1 LDQDKGRHRSYSGA
15 QPRQKQLRGAM
26 VYKLVQVA
34 VTLMLLAVTFSG
46 CKKKGAGQKKIN
58 KALDVVNEKD
68 WCDKDLRNAL
78 GEPPRD
84 FIKKMRKAFAEDAGK
99 AEKEYGKKEDVNK
112 AFKKITEEWNKK
124 LKNKLPPWTDIK
136 ERTTKQEKGKD
147 KGKGKT
153 TADEGGAAA
162 DKGHHGAHAVADGG
176 KNACE
181 DHFKENEDESESEDD
196 ALPVS
201 TTVSSEAEDHFKEN
215 ESEAEDDALPVSTT
229 VSSEAGAPKPPSLN
243 AVHLRIGN

>member
-78 GEPPRD
+78 GETPRD

-201 TTVSSEAEDHFKEN
+201 TTVSSEA
-215 ESEAEDDALPVSTT
+215 
-229 VSSEAGAPKPPSLN
+229 GAPKPPSLN